1 MRASG
6 REYWQRKAQQDDE
19 WTRDSFRDEREN
31 SQRQRQERFKT
42 GANEHGAPPPP
53 PTGNPQEPAP
63 LDIYTILRIS
73 PRSSPDDM
81 KRAVRVRRVET
92 HPDRRR
98 RRGLSGEEEDKI
110 DEEAKLVG
118 WAADILLDPEM
129 RQKHDE
135 RLQAWKVMY
144 GQ

>member
-1 MRASG
+1 M
-6 REYWQRKAQQDDE
+6 
-19 WTRDSFRDEREN
+19 
-31 SQRQRQERFKT
+31 
-42 GANEHGAPPPP
+42 
-53 PTGNPQEPAP
+53 
-63 LDIYTILRIS
+63 
-73 PRSSPDDM
+73 
-81 KRAVRVRRVET
+81 RRVET

-98 RRGLSGEEEDKI
+98 RRGLSREEEDKI